1 MRPTTLDEVVG
12 HERWLAPGTAFR
24 RRLDEGRP
32 DSVIFWGPPG
42 CGKTTLARLIA
53 RHANLPFRSLS
64 AVLDGVKQLREILDA
79 RAPLHPGPTLLFVDE
94 IHRWNKA
101 QQDALLGHVEDGS
114 VVLIGATSENPSIE
128 LNPALRSRVRVIQL
142 EPLRR
147 EDVVALLRRA
157 LTSDHGLARPHQACE
172 PQLLERIADSA
183 AGDARR
189 ALTDLERVVQATPPD
204 QVLTVQG
211 AADALARTDL
221 RHDRSGE
228 DHFDVIS
235 AFIKSM
241 RGSDPD
247 AALYWLARML
257 RAGEDPMYIARRL
270 VVFAAEDIGNADPR
284 ALNVATD
291 AAAAA
296 RMLGMPEARI
306 PLAQAT
312 TWLACSPKSNAAYL
326 AIDRALADVDRFGA
340 LSVPAPLRQHP
351 PRDAQPYLYP
361 HDHPH
366 RVVAQRHRPPEVE
379 RQSYYEPGEQGEEK
393 TIRAR
398 LAWWR
403 EKLGR
408 S

>member
-79 RAPLHPGPTLLFVDE
+79 RTPLQPGPTLLFVDE

-114 VVLIGATSENPSIE
+114 VVLVGATSENPSIE
-128 LNPALRSRVRVIQL
+128 LNPALRSRVRVVHL
-142 EPLRR
+142 EPLATQ
-147 EDVVALLRRA
+147 DVVALLLRA
-157 LTSDHGLARPHQACE
+157 LRSDQGLARPQQAYE
-172 PQLLERIADSA
+172 PELLQRIAESA

-189 ALTDLERVVQATPPD
+189 ALTDLERVVHATPPD
-204 QVLTVQG
+204 QTLTLQA
-211 AADALARTDL
+211 AADALARADL
-221 RHDRSGE
+221 RHDRRGD

-247 AALYWLARML
+247 AALYWLARL
-257 RAGEDPMYIARRL
+257 LAAGEDPMYVARRMI
-270 VVFAAEDIGNADPR
+270 VFASEDIGNADPR
-284 ALNVATD
+284 ALSVATD

-306 PLAQAT
+306 PLAQAA
-312 TWLACSPKSNAAYL
+312 TWLACSPKSNAAYV
-326 AIDRALADVDRFGA
+326 AIDRALADVERLGA
-340 LSVPAPLRQHP
+340 LSVPPSLRQRP
-351 PRDAQPYLYP
+351 PHDAPPYLYP

-379 RQSYYEPGEQGEEK
+379 NRAYYEPGEQGEEK

-398 LAWWR
+398 LAWWQER
-403 EKLGR
+403 RGR
-408 S
+408 P

>member
-12 HERWLAPGTAFR
+12 HERWLAPGSAFR
-24 RRLDEGRP
+24 RRLDAGTP

-79 RAPLHPGPTLLFVDE
+79 RAPLQSGPTLLFVDE

-128 LNPALRSRVRVIQL
+128 LNPALRSRVRVVQL

-147 EDVVALLRRA
+147 EDVVGLLQRA
-157 LTSDHGLARPHQACE
+157 LTSDRGLGRPQQTYE
-172 PQLLERIADSA
+172 PQLLERIAEAA

-189 ALTDLERVVQATPPD
+189 ALTDLERVAQATPPEEP
-204 QVLTVQG
+204 LTVQG
-211 AADALARTDL
+211 AAEALARADL
-221 RHDRSGE
+221 RHDRSGD

-247 AALYWLARML
+247 AALYWLARLL
-257 RAGEDPMYIARRL
+257 RAGEDPMYVARRL
-270 VVFAAEDIGNADPR
+270 VVFAAEDVGNADPR
-284 ALNVATD
+284 ALGVATD

-312 TWLACSPKSNAAYL
+312 TWLACSPKSNAAYV
-326 AIDRALADVDRFGA
+326 AIDRALADVDRLGA
-340 LSVPAPLRQHP
+340 LGVPPPLRQRP
-351 PRDAQPYLYP
+351 PRDTEPYRYP
-361 HDHPH
+361 HDFPH

-379 RQSYYEPGEQGEEK
+379 RHAYYEPGDQGEEK

-398 LAWWR
+398 LAWWSD
-403 EKLGR
+403 KLGR